1 MYILAMETTGPN
13 ASAALLRAAEPGS
26 APEPEIIERAVLLG
40 QQTSYEA
47 KNHLKNLMPL
57 IQKLLTTCGVEKS
70 QLTHIAVSVGP
81 GSFTGI
87 RIGVATARALAQ
99 VLELP
104 CVAVPTLEAFL
115 YAQAPNDADKR
126 VICGIINARRGQVY
140 GILDGYL
147 PGGPYLLTDVLAVI
161 TRQVK
166 QDGRQVLFY
175 GDGIDAYE
183 AQIISLLGDAKME
196 KDRDYDFAP
205 QETRDQSAAAVGRAA
220 LRKLSRG
227 ETTDFANLLPDYMRQ
242 AEAEVKLAAG
252 QLPIC
257 RGPKQE

>member
-1 MYILAMETTGPN
+1 M
-13 ASAALLRAAEPGS
+13 
-26 APEPEIIERAVLLG
+26 
-40 QQTSYEA
+40 
-47 KNHLKNLMPL
+47 
-57 IQKLLTTCGVEKS
+57 
-70 QLTHIAVSVGP
+70 
-81 GSFTGI
+81 
-87 RIGVATARALAQ
+87 ATARALAQ

-183 AQIISLLGDAKME
+183 TQIISLLGDAKME

>member
-1 MYILAMETTGPN
+1 MRRGADFGSL
-13 ASAALLRAAEPGS
+13 SLRAG
-26 APEPEIIERAVLLG
+26 
-40 QQTSYEA
+40 T
-47 KNHLKNLMPL
+47 K
-57 IQKLLTTCGVEKS
+57 
-70 QLTHIAVSVGP
+70 
-81 GSFTGI
+81 
-87 RIGVATARALAQ
+87 
-99 VLELP
+99 
-104 CVAVPTLEAFL
+104 
-115 YAQAPNDADKR
+115 
-126 VICGIINARRGQVY
+126 RRGRARYLRHHQRQTRT

-257 RGPKQE
+257 HGPKQE

>member
-1 MYILAMETTGPN
+1 M
-13 ASAALLRAAEPGS
+13 
-26 APEPEIIERAVLLG
+26 
-40 QQTSYEA
+40 
-47 KNHLKNLMPL
+47 
-57 IQKLLTTCGVEKS
+57 
-70 QLTHIAVSVGP
+70 
-81 GSFTGI
+81 
-87 RIGVATARALAQ
+87 
-99 VLELP
+99 
-104 CVAVPTLEAFL
+104 
-115 YAQAPNDADKR
+115 
-126 VICGIINARRGQVY
+126 
-140 GILDGYL
+140 
-147 PGGPYLLTDVLAVI
+147 
-161 TRQVK
+161 
-166 QDGRQVLFY
+166 LFY

-183 AQIISLLGDAKME
+183 TQIISLLGDAKME

>member
-57 IQKLLTTCGVEKS
+57 IQRLLTTCGVEKS